1 MLDVAKAFADSL
13 KRAREKQHL
22 TQEQAAEK
30 TGLYKKTILNIEN
43 VKEVPKLDTSAEII
57 RALHIDP
64 MEIFY
69 PESLQ
74 QSRASQHLRM
84 LISQCSEEE
93 AEQIMTV
100 LPQLLAIIRK

>member
-13 KRAREKQHL
+13 KRARERQNL

-30 TGLYKKTILNIEN
+30 AGLYKKTILNIEN
-43 VKEVPKLDTSAEII
+43 VKEIPKLDTTAELV
-57 RALHIDP
+57 RVLHIDP

-74 QSRASQHLRM
+74 QSGASQQLRM

-93 AEQIMTV
+93 AEKLMTV
-100 LPQLLAIIRK
+100 LPQLLTVIRK